1 MGAGAEIRLCGAEV
15 NMFLCPRGPQCL
27 VTCKFPSAS
36 FSPLHCP
43 RRPAPFNREASVPGT
58 KTQTIVFVSSG
69 GQSLGKEQ
77 VETEMKGR
85 RKGEKPCKKMPVVGH
100 GRVPAGISGMP
111 GSYSPY
117 LIFNPNKRY
126 YSSPNLFLTG
136 VCGWSVC
143 FGFG

>member
-1 MGAGAEIRLCGAEV
+1 M
-15 NMFLCPRGPQCL
+15 
-27 VTCKFPSAS
+27 
-36 FSPLHCP
+36 
-43 RRPAPFNREASVPGT
+43 
-58 KTQTIVFVSSG
+58 SSG

-136 VCGWSVC
+136 VCVWGCGGGLFALGLGDVSQPISQPVFEKGSFLSNLSWNLGLSIRSV
-143 FGFG
+143 FNSQVIPYVLSSAWRALS